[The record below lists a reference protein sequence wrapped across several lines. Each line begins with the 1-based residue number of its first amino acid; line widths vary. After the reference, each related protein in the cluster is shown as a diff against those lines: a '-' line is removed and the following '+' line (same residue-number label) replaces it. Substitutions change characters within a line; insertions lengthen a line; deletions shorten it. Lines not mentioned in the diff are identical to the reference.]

1 MFVYPLFSEYKL
13 KERKKFIDGRCDGM
27 TTVVCFGDSIT
38 ARKEGNPS
46 PALTYKLAQKL
57 PSYRFINAGVSGNTT
72 EQAIERFAADV
83 IAKKPDYVT
92 VLFGSN
98 DSATYRLVDLE
109 LFKRNISTFAKVIG
123 PRKTI
128 LISPPPVD
136 ESLQETRSNESL
148 LHYTTTLRKVAEETG
163 CQYVDF
169 FTDMYSRENY
179 KELLVGEKNDGLHFG
194 DAGYEI
200 LSDLIVQKL
209 KEINVEIPKKGLLE
223 KLMGLFFEQEK

>member
-1 MFVYPLFSEYKL
+1 
-13 KERKKFIDGRCDGM
+13 M

-46 PALTYKLAQKL
+46 PALTYKLSQKL
-57 PSYRFINAGVSGNTT
+57 PNYNFINAGVSGNTT

-109 LFKRNISTFAKVIG
+109 LFKRNITTFAKVIG
-123 PRKTI
+123 PSKTI

-136 ESLQETRSNESL
+136 ESLQENRSNESL
-148 LHYTTTLRKVAEETG
+148 LQYTTVVREVAEETG
-163 CQYVDF
+163 SHYIDF
-169 FTDMYSRENY
+169 FTAMYTRDDY
-179 KELLVGEKNDGLHFG
+179 KKLLVGEKDDGLHFG
-194 DAGYEI
+194 EAGYDM
-200 LSDLIVQKL
+200 LSDLIAQKL
-209 KEINVEIPKKGLLE
+209 MEVNLNHPKKGLLE
-223 KLMGLFFEQEK
+223 KVIGLFFEKEK

>member
-1 MFVYPLFSEYKL
+1 
-13 KERKKFIDGRCDGM
+13 M

-46 PALTYKLAQKL
+46 PALTYKLSQKL
-57 PSYRFINAGVSGNTT
+57 PNYNFINAGVSGNTT

-109 LFKRNISTFAKVIG
+109 LFKRNITTFAKVIG
-123 PRKTI
+123 PSKTI

-136 ESLQETRSNESL
+136 ESLQENRSNESL
-148 LHYTTTLRKVAEETG
+148 LQYTTVVREVAEETG
-163 CQYVDF
+163 SHYIDF
-169 FTDMYSRENY
+169 FTAMYSREDY

-194 DAGYEI
+194 EAGYDM
-200 LSDLIVQKL
+200 LSDLIAQKL
-209 KEINVEIPKKGLLE
+209 IEINLNHPKKGLLE
-223 KLMGLFFEQEK
+223 KVIGLFFEKEK

>member
-1 MFVYPLFSEYKL
+1 
-13 KERKKFIDGRCDGM
+13 M

-46 PALTYKLAQKL
+46 PALTYKLSQKL
-57 PSYRFINAGVSGNTT
+57 PNYNFINAGVSGNTT

-109 LFKRNISTFAKVIG
+109 LFKRNITTFAKVIG
-123 PRKTI
+123 PSKTI

-136 ESLQETRSNESL
+136 ESFQENRSNESL
-148 LHYTTTLRKVAEETG
+148 LQYTTVVREVAEETG
-163 CQYVDF
+163 SHYIDF
-169 FTDMYSRENY
+169 FTAMYSREDY

-194 DAGYEI
+194 VKSYE
-200 LSDLIVQKL
+200 LLAKLIVQKL
-209 KEINVEIPKKGLLE
+209 NQISN
-223 KLMGLFFEQEK
+223 